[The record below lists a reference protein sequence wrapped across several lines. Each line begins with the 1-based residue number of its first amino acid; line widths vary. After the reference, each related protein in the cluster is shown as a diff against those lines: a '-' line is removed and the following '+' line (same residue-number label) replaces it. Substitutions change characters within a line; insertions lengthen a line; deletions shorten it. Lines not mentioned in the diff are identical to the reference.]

1 MRSVAA
7 FAVVCGLTGP
17 IPASSYYTPFEYARP
32 GEVVVRARVNG
43 LGPFAFLLDTG
54 SSHSAVS
61 EELARAVGAPTVA
74 RTVVTSPIGEEVRPV
89 VRLETVQLGPVA
101 ASPVLASLVRGHAL
115 DRHRIIQG
123 LIGQD
128 VLKDRRYTL
137 DFLHRRVA
145 WHDGAVV
152 PAGGCRL
159 PLRWMR
165 ERFQVELAQGDRT
178 LRFVPDSAAH
188 GLVLFNDRRPVQLPI
203 EFDRGSSELSTLGH
217 RTRVRH
223 GRLRELRLC
232 SVTLRDAA
240 AVVVERGGVAD
251 GEGDGLLPM
260 HLFDTVTFD
269 GPGRTLHVFLSAARP
284 SRLADRP

>member
-1 MRSVAA
+1 MRGVAA

-17 IPASSYYTPFEYARP
+17 NPQASPDTPFEHARP
-32 GEVVVRARVNG
+32 GEVVVRVRVNG

-61 EELARAVGAPTVA
+61 EELARAVGAPAVA
-74 RTVVTSPIGEEVRPV
+74 RTVVTTPIGEEVRPV
-89 VRLETVQLGPVA
+89 VRLETVQLGRVA
-101 ASPVLASLVRGHAL
+101 TSPVLASLVRGDTL
-115 DRHRIIQG
+115 DRAGIIQG

-145 WHDGAVV
+145 WHDGLSV
-152 PAGGCRL
+152 PARGCGL
-159 PLRWMR
+159 PLRWVR
-165 ERFQVELAQGDRT
+165 ERFQLELAQGDRT

-188 GLVLFNDRRPVQLPI
+188 GLVLFHDRRPVRLPI
-203 EFDRGSSELSTLGH
+203 EFDRRRSDLSTLGH

-240 AVVVERGGVAD
+240 AVVVERGDAAH
-251 GEGDGLLPM
+251 GEEDGLLPM

-269 GPGRTLHVFLSAARP
+269 GPGRTLHVLLSAVRP
-284 SRLADRP
+284 FPLVNRP

>member
-1 MRSVAA
+1 MRGVAA

-17 IPASSYYTPFEYARP
+17 NPQASPDTPFEHARP
-32 GEVVVRARVNG
+32 GEVVVRVRVNG

-61 EELARAVGAPTVA
+61 EELARAVGAPAVA
-74 RTVVTSPIGEEVRPV
+74 RTVVTTPIGEEVRPV
-89 VRLETVQLGPVA
+89 VRLETVQLGRVA
-101 ASPVLASLVRGHAL
+101 TSPVLASLVRGDTL
-115 DRHRIIQG
+115 DRAGIIQG

-145 WHDGAVV
+145 WHDGLSV
-152 PAGGCRL
+152 PARECGL
-159 PLRWMR
+159 PMRWMR

-188 GLVLFNDRRPVQLPI
+188 GLVLFNRRRVRLPI
-203 EFDRGSSELSTLGH
+203 EFDRRWSDLSTLGH

-240 AVVVERGGVAD
+240 AVVVERGDAAH
-251 GEGDGLLPM
+251 GEEDGLLPM

-269 GPGRTLHVFLSAARP
+269 GPGRTLHVSLSAARP
-284 SRLADRP
+284 FPLANRP